1 MTPQQARALAT
12 LERLARNLAPAM
24 RAAYE
29 RALRKLAQSGDID
42 AAAEA
47 LASGDV
53 TGAIEALLPADATA
67 QFAHDLTVAVAQVAS
82 DVGPQTAKEIA
93 SIVRVDFSFIPG
105 SPSAAQA
112 LRALILSR
120 ITPVAAAIKDGLI
133 EVLANGL
140 RLGVNPRVTARLARQ
155 FIGLTDYDAR
165 LLASFSAQ
173 IRTDPRAAL
182 TRALRDARFDRT
194 LAKAIDGAHI
204 SEAQRAA
211 MESAYLRQLQSWRA
225 ETWSRTTTLMAI
237 RDTQTAAWNQMA
249 DDLKIDKSR
258 LVKTWV
264 ATMDDRTRPG
274 HVALH
279 GTTIPIDDFFPNG
292 NFTVG
297 DGLGGD
303 EDFNCRCVQTV
314 RVLPA
319 NGTSAADFL
328 RQRAEMFAQQRAQ
341 MGRAA
346 KAANAAKSPSRRVA

>member
-53 TGAIEALLPADATA
+53 AGAVAALLPADATA

-82 DVGPQTAKEIA
+82 DVGPETAKEIA
-93 SIVRVDFSFIPG
+93 SIVHVDFSFIPG
-105 SPSAAQA
+105 SPSAAQS
-112 LRALILSR
+112 LRALMLSR
-120 ITPVAAAIKDGLI
+120 IAPVAAAINDGLI
-133 EVLANGL
+133 DVLANGL
-140 RLGVNPRVTARLARQ
+140 RLGVNPRVTARLGRQ

-194 LAKAIDGAHI
+194 LVKAIDGAPI
-204 SEAQRAA
+204 TDAQLTA

-237 RDTQTAAWNQMA
+237 RNTQNAAWNQMA
-249 DDLKIDKSR
+249 DDLKIERSR
-258 LVKTWV
+258 IVKTWI
-264 ATMDDRTRPG
+264 TTLDGRERPT
-274 HVALH
+274 HHELH
-279 GTTIPIDDFFPNG
+279 GNTVPIDEPFANG
-292 NFTVG
+292 DMVPG
-297 DGLGGD
+297 DGTGVEGI
-303 EDFNCRCVQTV
+303 EYNCRCVMTV

-319 NGTSAADFL
+319 NAKDAADFL
-328 RQRAEMFAQQRAQ
+328 AARARQFAAA
-341 MGRAA
+341 RAA
-346 KAANAAKSPSRRVA
+346 NGRSTPSRRVA